1 MPESDAVK
9 IAALNDRARQTFTGC
24 RVAITQGIQ
33 ALGDDALR
41 AILREVQLF
50 NEFTPDNDPYGEH
63 DFGSFTYADHQVFWK
78 IDYFDVDLRMHSP
91 DPADPTVTVRVLTV
105 MLEEEY

>member
-1 MPESDAVK
+1 MPDSEE

-50 NEFTPDNDPYGEH
+50 NDFTTDNDPYGEH
-63 DFGSFTYADHQVFWK
+63 DFGSFTYVGHQVFWK
-78 IDYFDVDLRMHSP
+78 FDYFDVDLSMASP
-91 DPADPTVTVRVLTV
+91 DPTDPTVTVRVLTV
-105 MLEEEY
+105 MLAEEY